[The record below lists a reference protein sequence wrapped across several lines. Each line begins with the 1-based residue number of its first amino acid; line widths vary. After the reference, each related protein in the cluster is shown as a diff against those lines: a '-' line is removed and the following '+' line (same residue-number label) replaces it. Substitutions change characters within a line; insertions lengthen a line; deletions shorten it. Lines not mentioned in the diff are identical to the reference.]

1 MATITTVAVFFPVV
15 FLFGMGKYLFTPLA
29 LCVTFAM
36 FASYFLSRTLSP
48 AYCAY
53 FLKPHSAGEKRAWM
67 FRIADA
73 GFERLRRAYT
83 HILERSIRRPSAV
96 VVGSLVLLAASFLL
110 FPLIGQELFPA
121 TDAGQIVIN
130 MRAPSGTR
138 IEVTEQMTKDVEA
151 AIKAEIPADDRQM
164 IVTDI
169 GVLYDWP
176 AGYTANSGPMDA
188 TILVQL
194 SESKARRVS
203 SQEYAERLRESF
215 AGKFPGVTF
224 ALNTGGMVSAALNFG
239 LPSPIDIQ
247 VEGRSMEEQYRI
259 AKEIRDMLRREVPN
273 LVDVRVQQTIDY
285 PTIKIP
291 PDRTKMALSGISQ
304 EDAIKNVMSVLNS
317 STSFDPIFWLDHK
330 TGNHYFVGVT
340 YKEHDI
346 QSFNTLK
353 EVPITGANSQAPI
366 QLQNVAADFKNT
378 TSAVEVSHLA
388 LSRVIDV
395 YANVQGRD
403 VGSVARDVEKVLSR
417 WGKRNTGGGAIS
429 SWLVPDPKK
438 PGETLSGYTVRMR
451 GEVSS
456 MKESFASLGFG
467 MILASVLIYLI
478 MVAQF
483 RSFLDPFI
491 IMFAVPLGLIG
502 VLVMLAVTGTSL
514 NIQSFMGVIFMV
526 GIAVSNS
533 ILLVEFAN
541 RLRNERG
548 LSAVE
553 AATEAGSVRLRPI
566 LMTSLA
572 AVVGLLPLALHEGE
586 ATMPLARA
594 VIGGL
599 SVSTLLTIFVV
610 PCLYVLFKGRGA
622 GKIVTEPASA
632 SIHEVSP

>member
-1 MATITTVAVFFPVV
+1 
-15 FLFGMGKYLFTPLA
+15 
-29 LCVTFAM
+29 
-36 FASYFLSRTLSP
+36 
-48 AYCAY
+48 
-53 FLKPHSAGEKRAWM
+53 
-67 FRIADA
+67 
-73 GFERLRRAYT
+73 
-83 HILERSIRRPSAV
+83 
-96 VVGSLVLLAASFLL
+96 
-110 FPLIGQELFPA
+110 
-121 TDAGQIVIN
+121 
-130 MRAPSGTR
+130 
-138 IEVTEQMTKDVEA
+138 
-151 AIKAEIPADDRQM
+151 
-164 IVTDI
+164 
-169 GVLYDWP
+169 
-176 AGYTANSGPMDA
+176 
-188 TILVQL
+188 
-194 SESKARRVS
+194 
-203 SQEYAERLRESF
+203 
-215 AGKFPGVTF
+215 
-224 ALNTGGMVSAALNFG
+224 
-239 LPSPIDIQ
+239 
-247 VEGRSMEEQYRI
+247 
-259 AKEIRDMLRREVPN
+259 
-273 LVDVRVQQTIDY
+273 
-285 PTIKIP
+285 
-291 PDRTKMALSGISQ
+291 MALSGISQ
-304 EDAIKNVMSVLNS
+304 ENAIKNVMSVLNS

-353 EVPITGANSQAPI
+353 EVPITGANSSAPI
-366 QLQNVAADFKNT
+366 QLQNVAADFKST

-403 VGSVARDVEKVLSR
+403 VGSVARDVEKVLSG

-429 SWLVPDPKK
+429 SWSVPDPKK

-502 VLVMLAVTGTSL
+502 VLVMLAITGTSL

-541 RLRNERG
+541 RLRSEQG
-548 LSAVE
+548 VSALE
-553 AATEAGSVRLRPI
+553 AAIEAGSVRLRPI

-599 SVSTLLTIFVV
+599 SVSTMLTIFVV

-622 GKIVTEPASA
+622 SKTATKPASA
-632 SIHEVSP
+632 SIHEASP